1 MVLLKLFLPRPT
13 AVSAHHVL
21 CIAIATAVS
30 LIVLCP
36 QGGLLLLPLLPL
48 PVPLLSLLPVL
59 SLTMLPTASAIA
71 HPEELVN
78 LLAGSFTD
86 GSTFSTG
93 NTLPLVGRPWGFN
106 HWAPQT
112 KDGSRN
118 TGSWWFQGSSST
130 CPALPGLISIN
141 RSATLQYNTAT

>member
-1 MVLLKLFLPRPT
+1 MVVF
-13 AVSAHHVL
+13 VS
-21 CIAIATAVS
+21 IAIAAAATVS
-30 LIVLCP
+30 LIILSP
-36 QGGLLLLPLLPL
+36 QGLMS
-48 PVPLLSLLPVL
+48 LLSLTL
-59 SLTMLPTASAIA
+59 LPTSSAIA

-118 TGSWWFQGSSST
+118 TGSWWFQGT
-130 CPALPGLISIN
+130 VAQHLCYAMLCYAML
-141 RSATLQYNTAT
+141 

>member
-1 MVLLKLFLPRPT
+1 MVVF
-13 AVSAHHVL
+13 VS
-21 CIAIATAVS
+21 IAIATAAAVS
-30 LIVLCP
+30 LIVLPP
-36 QGGLLLLPLLPL
+36 QGGM
-48 PVPLLSLLPVL
+48 PLLSLLPLLPVL
-59 SLTMLPTASAIA
+59 SLTLLPTSSAIA

-118 TGSWWFQGSSST
+118 TGSWWFQGSTAASML
-130 CPALPGLISIN
+130 CYAVGMDGLV
-141 RSATLQYNTAT
+141 R

>member
-1 MVLLKLFLPRPT
+1 MVVF
-13 AVSAHHVL
+13 VS
-21 CIAIATAVS
+21 IAIAAAAAAAVS
-30 LIVLCP
+30 LIILSP
-36 QGGLLLLPLLPL
+36 QGLMTLLPLLSL
-48 PVPLLSLLPVL
+48 TLLPT
-59 SLTMLPTASAIA
+59 SSAIA

-118 TGSWWFQGSSST
+118 TGSWWFQGTVAQHLCYAMLCYAVGMDS
-130 CPALPGLISIN
+130 
-141 RSATLQYNTAT
+141 

>member
-1 MVLLKLFLPRPT
+1 MVVF
-13 AVSAHHVL
+13 VS
-21 CIAIATAVS
+21 IAIAAAAAVS
-30 LIVLCP
+30 LIILSP
-36 QGGLLLLPLLPL
+36 QGLMPLLPLLSL
-48 PVPLLSLLPVL
+48 TLLPT
-59 SLTMLPTASAIA
+59 SSAIA

-118 TGSWWFQGSSST
+118 TGSWWFQGT
-130 CPALPGLISIN
+130 VAQHLCYAMLCYKDG
-141 RSATLQYNTAT
+141 